1 MLNDSFSLF
10 RRKYRLDVKKVVLIQ
25 SCIRRRLARKELKA
39 LKQEARSVSKFKEIS
54 YRLENKV
61 VELTQALQTR
71 TAERKELQG
80 KVTELE
86 QQLRSWITKY
96 EDSDAKAKQLRADM
110 QTSFVPLTRFEELV
124 ASKAELDA
132 KIEASAKRAQEQE
145 DAITKL
151 TTDIEKKTKELEA
164 KAKVTNGAAV
174 ANGREDASVIATLK
188 SEISGLREQLNRS
201 NALNSLT
208 GRVYQPTSPTFAP
221 NLKSHEKAPVPHM
234 GPVPVGKRQQ
244 RRHSTAG
251 VFADRDEMEPDSDDE
266 LMYSAKRSRDPRAVS
281 MAFPQDGIP
290 RFRPTNGLSD
300 IYDDPAEEKIRLLED
315 GEALDEEILQV
326 LIKGLRTPPPN
337 LTNQPSMKEV
347 LFPANLISLVT
358 NEMWKYGLIAE
369 SERFLANVMQTI
381 QSHVMVS
388 RPNRNDCPYT
398 HSLPVVHWRGCH
410 YTGDLLAFQCPRNPV
425 LYLHRRERYAARY
438 RTWGRS
444 CWS

>member
-1 MLNDSFSLF
+1 M
-10 RRKYRLDVKKVVLIQ
+10 DVKKVILIQ
-25 SCIRRRLARKELKA
+25 SCIRRRLARKELRA

-61 VELTQALQTR
+61 VELTQTLQTR
-71 TAERKELQG
+71 TTERKELQTR
-80 KVTELE
+80 VTELE

-96 EDSDAKAKQLRADM
+96 EESDAKAKQLRTEM
-110 QTSFVPLTRFEELV
+110 QTAFVPLSRFEELM
-124 ASKAELDA
+124 ASKGELDA
-132 KIEASAKRAQEQE
+132 KIEASVKRAQEQE
-145 DAITKL
+145 DAISAL
-151 TTDIEKKTKELEA
+151 TADIEKKTKELEA
-164 KAKVTNGAAV
+164 KAKLTNGAATM
-174 ANGREDASVIATLK
+174 NGKEDASIIATLK
-188 SEISGLREQLNRS
+188 NEISGLREQLNRS

-221 NLKSHEKAPVPHM
+221 NLKSHDVGMVPHM
-234 GPVPVGKRQQ
+234 GPVPLGKRHQ

-251 VFADRDEMEPDSDDE
+251 VLAERDEGPDSDDE
-266 LMYSAKRSRDPRAVS
+266 LMYAAKRSRDPRAVS
-281 MAFPQDGIP
+281 MAFPQEGIP

-315 GEALDEEILQV
+315 GEALDEEVLQV

-388 RPNRNDCPYT
+388 ILID
-398 HSLPVVHWRGCH
+398 LPVIISNVISSHSQVKMRLPLEYSGFPMS
-410 YTGDLLAFQCPRNPV
+410 TRFCPLSASPK
-425 LYLHRRERYAARY
+425 ATCCKA
-438 RTWGRS
+438 
-444 CWS
+444 

>member
-1 MLNDSFSLF
+1 M
-10 RRKYRLDVKKVVLIQ
+10 
-25 SCIRRRLARKELKA
+25 
-39 LKQEARSVSKFKEIS
+39 
-54 YRLENKV
+54 
-61 VELTQALQTR
+61 QA
-71 TAERKELQG
+71 A
-80 KVTELE
+80 
-86 QQLRSWITKY
+86 
-96 EDSDAKAKQLRADM
+96 
-110 QTSFVPLTRFEELV
+110 FVPLSRFEELM

-145 DAITKL
+145 DAIAAL
-151 TTDIEKKTKELEA
+151 TIDIDKKTKELEA
-164 KAKVTNGAAV
+164 KAKITNGAA
-174 ANGREDASVIATLK
+174 ALNGKEDASVIATLK

-221 NLKSHEKAPVPHM
+221 NLKSHDMNMVPHM

-251 VFADRDEMEPDSDDE
+251 VIADRDDGGPDSEDE

-290 RFRPTNGLSD
+290 RFRPTNGLAD

-388 RPNRNDCPYT
+388 ALIDSTYILNNVFS
-398 HSLPVVHWRGCH
+398 HSPARM
-410 YTGDLLAFQCPRNPV
+410 LLYPAYSGFPMS
-425 LYLHRRERYAARY
+425 
-438 RTWGRS
+438 TRS
-444 CWS
+444 CLSSASRRAICCKA

>member
-1 MLNDSFSLF
+1 M
-10 RRKYRLDVKKVVLIQ
+10 
-25 SCIRRRLARKELKA
+25 
-39 LKQEARSVSKFKEIS
+39 SKFKEIS

-61 VELTQALQTR
+61 VELTQNLQTR

-96 EDSDAKAKQLRADM
+96 EDSDSKAKQLRTEM
-110 QTSFVPLTRFEELV
+110 QTAFVPLTRFEELM
-124 ASKAELDA
+124 ASKSELDA
-132 KIEASAKRAQEQE
+132 KIEASVKKAQEQE
-145 DAITKL
+145 DAITAL
-151 TTDIEKKTKELEA
+151 TSDIEKKTKELEA

-208 GRVYQPTSPTFAP
+208 GRVYQPNSPTFAP
-221 NLKSHEKAPVPHM
+221 NLKSYDKAAVPHI
-234 GPVPVGKRQQ
+234 GQAPVGKRHQ

-281 MAFPQDGIP
+281 MAFPQEGIP

-326 LIKGLRTPPPN
+326 LIKGLKTPPPN

-388 RPNRNDCPYT
+388 KVNLNQYT
-398 HSLPVVHWRGCH
+398 FTQVFLVIYWRRCH
-410 YTGDLLAFQCPRNPV
+410 HPWHFLAFQCSRDTIIHLPG
-425 LYLHRRERYAARY
+425 RERYATGYWSR
-438 RTWGRS
+438 RRS
-444 CWS
+444 CRPRIRLVRLRATGLHCQARS